1 MPGSSGYRFASGKP
15 GIAQPPPRWGP
26 VLSFAVRFKLFAGS
40 EPEQLVISGGV
51 ANRPVSQPIST
62 LGESRAVQ
70 ERRHRVRR
78 VAEGGFQGE
87 KRIGGNTI
95 DTGIFGLRV
104 IDKKAVEALLVD
116 DVCADAIRQRQIVL
130 LPGGLPQ
137 VDKRENRIR
146 LMVLRLAIQ
155 PAVCAAGFTDIA

>member
-1 MPGSSGYRFASGKP
+1 MGHSF
-15 GIAQPPPRWGP
+15 I
-26 VLSFAVRFKLFAGS
+26 FAVRFQLLTGS

-51 ANRPVSQPIST
+51 AHGSVSHPISAFR
-62 LGESRAVQ
+62 ESSAVQ
-70 ERRHRVRR
+70 ERSDRVRR

-87 KRIGGNTI
+87 KRIGGDTI
-95 DTGIFGLRV
+95 DTGIFGLRI

-116 DVCADAIRQRQIVL
+116 DVRADAIRQRQIIP

-146 LMVLRLAIQ
+146 LMILRLAIQ